1 MRTASHNININ
12 AKRKGGCEPYWEI
25 CPFQSLISAE
35 KCMFVSKDPC
45 FFETYMFSERKYGKS
60 GKSPNLYC
68 KYSFKLFWMQVT
80 HNKIC
85 LKIGYLKFRLTIPSI
100 INLRDLLARVQ
111 YSSTNSYFLFVPKSV
126 MLLILK
132 ETNPTI
138 MVEDISQYTQ
148 CERIFHV

>member
-1 MRTASHNININ
+1 MP
-12 AKRKGGCEPYWEI
+12 KEKGGYEPNCEI

-35 KCMFVSKDPC
+35 KCVYVSKDPC

-80 HNKIC
+80 HKKIC
-85 LKIGYLKFRLTIPSI
+85 LKTRYLKFRLTIPSI
-100 INLRDLLARVQ
+100 IHLRNLLARVQ
-111 YSSTNSYFLFVPKSV
+111 YSSTNSSFLFVPKSV

-132 ETNPTI
+132 DTNPTI

-148 CERIFHV
+148 CERICHV

>member
-60 GKSPNLYC
+60 GKSPNLHC
-68 KYSFKLFWMQVT
+68 KYSFKSFWMQVI

-85 LKIGYLKFRLTIPSI
+85 LKTRYLQFRLKIPSI
-100 INLRDLLARVQ
+100 IHLRDLLARVQ
-111 YSSTNSYFLFVPKSV
+111 YSSTNSSFLFVPKSV

>member
-12 AKRKGGCEPYWEI
+12 AKRKGRYEPNCEI

-35 KCMFVSKDPC
+35 KCVYVSKDPC

-60 GKSPNLYC
+60 GKSANLYC

-100 INLRDLLARVQ
+100 IHLRDLLARVQ
-111 YSSTNSYFLFVPKSV
+111 YSSTNSSFLFVPKSV

>member
-12 AKRKGGCEPYWEI
+12 AKRKGRYEPNCEI

-35 KCMFVSKDPC
+35 KCVYVSKDPC

-68 KYSFKLFWMQVT
+68 KYSFKPFWMQVI

-85 LKIGYLKFRLTIPSI
+85 LKTRYLKFRLTIPSI
-100 INLRDLLARVQ
+100 IHLRDLLARVQ
-111 YSSTNSYFLFVPKSV
+111 YSSTNSCFLFVPKSV

-138 MVEDISQYTQ
+138 MVEGISQYTQ